1 MLATIDRFRQ
11 SNGEVPFQERQR
23 VHGQTTSLMLQPSRI
38 CERLFDISS
47 PEVPFCG
54 PAQTRGRSDSRPG
67 QPRPDWCP
75 DRSRSN
81 VAPSLSSGSGHA
93 PHHGRPARK
102 TSRRLN
108 RNRRRPILH
117 RTRSKRVQ
125 PHRRLGESRPGAFTH
140 ARDESLDKP
149 CASRSFVTRAEARYP
164 IGSWGTRCS
173 SSGHHYRDCW
183 TARPPIAR
191 RSPVNPVRATWVP
204 RPSLRRCARARAGAC
219 PLGPPDEKTRTAAR

>member
-54 PAQTRGRSDSRPG
+54 PAHTRGRSDSRPG

-140 ARDESLDKP
+140 ARDESL
-149 CASRSFVTRAEARYP
+149 
-164 IGSWGTRCS
+164 
-173 SSGHHYRDCW
+173 
-183 TARPPIAR
+183 ARPAVSLPEPKRVIPLARGAQDVARPGAITGTAGPLDR
-191 RSPVNPVRATWVP
+191 RS
-204 RPSLRRCARARAGAC
+204 LDGAR
-219 PLGPPDEKTRTAAR
+219 